1 MENTKYEES
10 VVPSGDPTD
19 ELECQLRQLYLD
31 LLAVIERDPEQEIT
45 GIALPVVDWI
55 LSASRD
61 CLAGRTATKA
71 LTNAMVD
78 LISPLTIQDAD
89 PIRALDTWLV
99 VGQVLAAMAG
109 RPTGGV

>member
-1 MENTKYEES
+1 LEKTKYEET
-10 VVPSGDPTD
+10 VLPSGEPTD
-19 ELECQLRQLYLD
+19 ELECQLHQLYLD

-61 CLAGRTATKA
+61 CLAERTATKA

-78 LISPLTIQDAD
+78 LISPITIRDGD

-109 RPTGGV
+109 RPTGGA